1 MKIVR
6 NILAVVVGLLIAN
19 VVNMALINLGHSVIA
34 LPPGADVSSMENLK
48 IAMQSFGPEQ
58 FIFPFLAHAV
68 GTFLGALVAALI
80 AASHKMVFAMVI
92 GVVSLLGGV
101 AAGIWLGA
109 PLWYDAVDLTLANI
123 PLGLIGSKFG
133 GAGRSKPVNL

>member
-6 NILAVVVGLLIAN
+6 NILAVVVGLIIAN
-19 VVNMALINLGHSVIA
+19 VVNMALISLGHSVIA
-34 LPPGADVSSMENLK
+34 LPPGADASSMQTLK
-48 IAMQSFGPEQ
+48 VAMQSFGPEQ

-68 GTFLGALVAALI
+68 GTLLGALVAALI

-92 GVVSLLGGV
+92 GIVSLLGGV

-109 PLWYDAVDLTLANI
+109 PLWYDAVDFVFAYI
-123 PLGLIGSKFG
+123 PMAWIGAKLG
-133 GAGRSKPVNL
+133 GAGRA

>member
-19 VVNMALINLGHSVIA
+19 VVNMALINLGHSVVA
-34 LPPGADVSSMENLK
+34 LPAGADVSSMQSLK

-68 GTFLGALVAALI
+68 GTLLGALVATLI
-80 AASHKMVFAMVI
+80 AASHKLTFAMVI
-92 GVVSLLGGV
+92 GIVSLLGGV

-109 PLWYDAVDLTLANI
+109 PLWYDAVDFIFAYI
-123 PLGLIGSKFG
+123 PMAWIGAKLG
-133 GAGRSKPVNL
+133 GAGRVQVVN